1 MSDVKKIR
9 VKFYFPIFLCLISIG
24 ISEPVKLDSIK
35 FEDKWLAY
43 DKVQHF
49 TFSFLWTLSSQYILV
64 NSMNIYE
71 QDALTFSVFSSLSA
85 GIMKDGF
92 QIRRAAV
99 EQRIPC
105 FTSIDTAR
113 AALEAVQN
121 VDIDYK
127 ILRRSEYLI

>member
-9 VKFYFPIFLCLISIG
+9 VKFYFNIFLCLISIG

-35 FEDKWLAY
+35 FEDKWLTY

-71 QDALTFSVFSSLSA
+71 QDALTFSVFSSFST
-85 GIMKDGF
+85 GIMKETYDMKRPNGYF
-92 QIRRAAV
+92 SNKDMVANTLGIFLAV
-99 EQRIPC
+99 MIINE
-105 FTSIDTAR
+105 
-113 AALEAVQN
+113 N
-121 VDIDYK
+121 
-127 ILRRSEYLI
+127 ILSG

>member
-9 VKFYFPIFLCLISIG
+9 IKFYFPLFLCLISIV

-71 QDALTFSVFSSLSA
+71 QDALTFSVFSSFST
-85 GIMKDGF
+85 GIMKETYDMNRPNGYF
-92 QIRRAAV
+92 SNKDMVANTLGIFLAV
-99 EQRIPC
+99 MIINE
-105 FTSIDTAR
+105 
-113 AALEAVQN
+113 N
-121 VDIDYK
+121 
-127 ILRRSEYLI
+127 ILSG